1 VLTIDGRHL
10 TCDAVTWVAAGGVAV
25 QLAPSARA
33 RAAASWAVAT
43 RAAGSRPVYGR
54 TTGVGANS
62 VLPVAHPHAHAISLL
77 RSHATSTGPPRS
89 AERVRA
95 MLLVR
100 LNQLAAGGSG
110 ASPELLDA
118 LAAMLTADRL
128 PTVREG
134 GGIGTGD
141 LAALASVGLALAGET
156 TESRLL
162 PGLLTTLGVHDA
174 LPLISSN
181 AATIADAALA
191 YARFVDLVRAS
202 VAAAALTFVAVRGNP
217 EAYSEAVEHVTPFD
231 GARVVCRWLRAL
243 TEGAPP
249 PSRLQDPFS
258 LRVVPQSVGPAVDA
272 LEHLRNV
279 VEALA
284 NAPSENPV
292 LLPGPPDGGW
302 PGVAADGAVAHHGG
316 FHAVY
321 LGTALDAATLAVT
334 ASAALSV
341 GRLRALVEPEYTGLA
356 PFLADRAAPGS
367 SGVMMLE
374 YLAAE
379 SLARMRAAAAPA
391 SLQSASVS
399 RGVENAASFAPLAV
413 SNASAAAAGYRT
425 VLACE
430 LLAAR
435 RALLQ
440 QGVRLPRGLEPILAA
455 LSELGEESADRD
467 LSTDLDAADR
477 ALAPV
482 ARLLPSPAVPSPA
495 VHSPLPSPPSF
506 PPR

>member
-1 VLTIDGRHL
+1 MLTLDGRHL
-10 TCDAVTWVAAGGVAV
+10 TCDAVTAVAAGGVAV
-25 QLAPSARA
+25 QVAPSARA

-62 VLPVAHPHAHAISLL
+62 VLPVIHPQTHAIALL

-110 ASPELLDA
+110 AGPELLDA

-156 TESRLL
+156 SE
-162 PGLLTTLGVHDA
+162 PGLLPTLGVHEA

-191 YARFVDLVRAS
+191 YAQFADLVRAS
-202 VAAAALTFVAVRGNP
+202 VAAAALTFVVVRGNR

-231 GARVVCRWLRAL
+231 GARVVCRWLRGL
-243 TEGAPP
+243 TEGSPP

-272 LEHLRNV
+272 LEHLRHV

-302 PGVAADGAVAHHGG
+302 AGVAADGAVAHHGG

-334 ASAALSV
+334 ASAVLSV
-341 GRLRALVEPEYTGLA
+341 GRLHALVEPEYTGLT
-356 PFLADRAAPGS
+356 PFLADPATPGS

-374 YLAAE
+374 YLAAD

-399 RGVENAASFAPLAV
+399 RGVENAASFAPLAA
-413 SNASAAAAGYRT
+413 SNATAAAAGYRT
-425 VLACE
+425 VLSCE

-435 RALLQ
+435 RALVQ
-440 QGVRLPRGLEPILAA
+440 QGVTVPAGVAAVLAELDVQGALAA
-455 LSELGEESADRD
+455 LGDEAADRD
-467 LSTDLDAADR
+467 LSPDLD
-477 ALAPV
+477 
-482 ARLLPSPAVPSPA
+482 
-495 VHSPLPSPPSF
+495 
-506 PPR
+506 